1 MLSAVI
7 SAGMLAASS
16 CSDRMPDAPEEGGTE
31 NTDPEPEQKP
41 DPGQEDMTARTVAER
56 LGLGWN
62 LGNQMDSH
70 INGVASETGWGNNAA
85 TQATFDRIR
94 EAGFSSVRIPVTW
107 LGQFG
112 NGPEY
117 TINAEWLDRVAE
129 LVGYAGNAG
138 LNVIINIHH
147 DGADSAHW
155 LDIREAA
162 ADTWADARIK
172 EQITAIWTQIAEKF
186 RDTGDFLIFEGFNE
200 IHDGGWGWGDNRNDG
215 GRQYRCLNG
224 WNQTFVD
231 AVRAAGGCN
240 STRYLAVPGYC
251 ANPDL
256 TIAHFEMPED
266 SAEDRILVSVHYYDP
281 NEYTLTAK
289 YSEWGH
295 TADAGKRA
303 GDNEEAYVKDVFSR
317 LNETFISKGIPVY
330 IGESGCVN
338 RETEREQSFQRYW
351 FEYVIKAARTYG
363 MAIFVW
369 DNGAEGYGNECH
381 AFIDHGTGEFCSTP
395 ARLAVETMVKAM
407 NTDDET
413 YTLDSVYDNAPEQD
427 GSPE

>member
-112 NGPEY
+112 DGPEY

-231 AVRAAGGCN
+231 AVQ
-240 STRYLAVPGYC
+240 
-251 ANPDL
+251 
-256 TIAHFEMPED
+256 
-266 SAEDRILVSVHYYDP
+266 DP
-281 NEYTLTAK
+281 C
-289 YSEWGH
+289 
-295 TADAGKRA
+295 
-303 GDNEEAYVKDVFSR
+303 
-317 LNETFISKGIPVY
+317 
-330 IGESGCVN
+330 IG
-338 RETEREQSFQRYW
+338 
-351 FEYVIKAARTYG
+351 
-363 MAIFVW
+363 
-369 DNGAEGYGNECH
+369 
-381 AFIDHGTGEFCSTP
+381 P
-395 ARLAVETMVKAM
+395 L
-407 NTDDET
+407 
-413 YTLDSVYDNAPEQD
+413 L
-427 GSPE
+427 